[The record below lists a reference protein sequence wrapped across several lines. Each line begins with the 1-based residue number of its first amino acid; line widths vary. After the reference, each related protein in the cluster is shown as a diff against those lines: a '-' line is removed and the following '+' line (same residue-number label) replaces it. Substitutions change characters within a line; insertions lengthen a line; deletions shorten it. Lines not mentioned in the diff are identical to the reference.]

1 MSGAAES
8 HAPVPESAAAG
19 GGGAWEREVVDFY
32 IHLAQAFSLPKSVG
46 AIFGILFASPRA
58 LALDDIVERLSISK
72 GSASSGL
79 KLLQRVGAVQP
90 TYEPGDRRTRY
101 VPEMSIRRLLTGL
114 LQETVTP
121 HLRRGA
127 AQLESL
133 APLLNEF
140 PPDERKILAARLRA
154 LNTWQGKAKRLLP
167 FVLGFLGRPLRRAKI
182 DPGGGDESGA

>member
-1 MSGAAES
+1 MNGAAES
-8 HAPVPESAAAG
+8 QVPLPESAAAG
-19 GGGAWEREVVDFY
+19 AGSAWEREVVDFY

-46 AIFGILFASPRA
+46 AIFGVLFASPRP
-58 LALDDIVERLSISK
+58 LSLDDIVERLSISK

-127 AQLESL
+127 EQLESL
-133 APLLNEF
+133 APLLDEY
-140 PPDERKILAARLRA
+140 PPEERKVLAARLRA

-167 FVLGFLGRPLRRAKI
+167 FVLGFLGRPLRRAKAAS
-182 DPGGGDESGA
+182 ESGTDA